1 MPEKL
6 SLIQVNN
13 ILRIRPI
20 SHCVDIIHVFLYLIL
35 RHFIFMNTIKT
46 VTLFITCIH
55 VVIHNVHTLGG
66 GRGGPAK
73 GVLALMWGG
82 RGSVVSVNTL

>member
-1 MPEKL
+1 
-6 SLIQVNN
+6 
-13 ILRIRPI
+13 
-20 SHCVDIIHVFLYLIL
+20 
-35 RHFIFMNTIKT
+35 MNRIKT

>member
-1 MPEKL
+1 MPEKF

-13 ILRIRPI
+13 ILRIRSI
-20 SHCVDIIHVFLYLIL
+20 SHCVDISHVFLYLIL

-46 VTLFITCIH
+46 VTLFITYIH
-55 VVIHNVHTLGG
+55 VVIHNVHTLRG
-66 GRGGPAK
+66 GRGDPAK